1 MPATGTSGTVIAPFV
16 LPSIGE
22 NPGARKVM
30 VVVHG
35 AGRFAEADLQPVADR
50 VEAQLGRPIN
60 FIPVVYADVMNPPLG
75 RAGVSVGVDTSKQ
88 EKLEE
93 DMEKEMTRD
102 AFLRAFADVPADQL
116 LTALATAALPGGFN
130 LVNTISTIVRT
141 GQIGKITPDLLSA
154 FSAAFPSIPIPSWLN
169 KKAPSTTPA
178 ADAMGGLDLA
188 LVISEVFKYL
198 ANSTVLSAIQSR
210 LKKKLDQAALEY
222 DEIVLVSHSL
232 GTVVAFDVLHDCADQ
247 YAKVTHWFTLGCPL
261 VKVMRI
267 GQRQDLGK
275 INYGTVKHWFNIYDS
290 TDIVANAIGPSFC
303 RPGFLLHD
311 IFVDIARQALPSHDY
326 FTNPQ
331 TLEYIAAAMR

>member
-22 NPGARKVM
+22 NPVARKVM

-35 AGRFAEADLQPVADR
+35 ACRFTEADLQPVADR

-178 ADAMGGLDLA
+178 ADAMGGLDLN
-188 LVISEVFKYL
+188 LVIKE
-198 ANSTVLSAIQSR
+198 
-210 LKKKLDQAALEY
+210 D
-222 DEIVLVSHSL
+222 
-232 GTVVAFDVLHDCADQ
+232 
-247 YAKVTHWFTLGCPL
+247 
-261 VKVMRI
+261 
-267 GQRQDLGK
+267 
-275 INYGTVKHWFNIYDS
+275 
-290 TDIVANAIGPSFC
+290 
-303 RPGFLLHD
+303 
-311 IFVDIARQALPSHDY
+311 
-326 FTNPQ
+326 
-331 TLEYIAAAMR
+331 

>member
-1 MPATGTSGTVIAPFV
+1 MPATATSGTPFM

-22 NPGARKVM
+22 NPGSRKVM
-30 VVVHG
+30 MVVHG
-35 AGRFAEADLQPVADR
+35 AGHFAEADLQPVADAVAAR
-50 VEAQLGRPIN
+50 LGRPIN
-60 FIPVVYADVMNPPLG
+60 FVPVVYADVMNPPLG
-75 RAGVSVGVDTSKQ
+75 RAGVSVGVDASQ
-88 EKLEE
+88 EKKLQ
-93 DMEKEMTRD
+93 DDLEKEMTRD

-141 GQIGKITPDLLSA
+141 GQVGSITPDLLNA
-154 FSAAFPSIPIPSWLN
+154 FSAAFPSIPIPNWLN
-169 KKAPSTTPA
+169 KKAPSTTP
-178 ADAMGGLDLA
+178 DAMGGLDLTF
-188 LVISEVFKYL
+188 VIKEVCQYL
-198 ANSTVLSAIQSR
+198 ANANVQSAIQTQV
-210 LKKKLDQAALEY
+210 KQKLDQAALAY

-232 GTVVAFDVLHDCADQ
+232 GTVVTFDVLHDCADQ

-267 GQRQDLGK
+267 GQRRDLGK

-290 TDIVANAIGPSFC
+290 TDLVANALGPSFC
-303 RPGFLLHD
+303 RPEFLLHD
-311 IFVDIARQALPSHDY
+311 IFVDIASDPLPSHDY